1 MLEEDLHA
9 VDEIVRYNKERVDA
23 GAMRGIDLIRVQ
35 IEQARDALAV
45 TLDELGTRAN
55 PQRFVESGKESVRA
69 KLDEPKIRYSL
80 IAVAVLVG
88 FALLR
93 KLFR

>member
-1 MLEEDLHA
+1 MARDPDTIQRE
-9 VDEIVRYNKERVDA
+9 
-23 GAMRGIDLIRVQ
+23 
-35 IEQARDALAV
+35 IEQARDALAA

-69 KLDEPKIRYSL
+69 KLDEPKVRYAL
-80 IAVAVLVG
+80 VAVGALVA

>member
-1 MLEEDLHA
+1 MARDPDTIQRE
-9 VDEIVRYNKERVDA
+9 
-23 GAMRGIDLIRVQ
+23 
-35 IEQARDALAV
+35 IEQARDALAA

-69 KLDEPKIRYSL
+69 KLDEPRIKFAL
-80 IAVAVLVG
+80 VAVGALVA